1 MNDFLLEKIKEV
13 VVPATGCTEP
23 VAIALNAAT
32 ARDQLRGAI
41 RSVKVKMDICLL
53 KNAMGVGIPGVPER
67 GVAMCVAVGLAGGD
81 ASRGMD
87 VLGNITEVHHQQALA
102 LLPLIEVKMD
112 DSRVNLYVE
121 TILES
126 DEDTVRVITDGNHDR
141 IVAVEHGPFLPYVS
155 QNFSDNSLEN
165 YTLEDFRRFADT
177 IALDKLSFLK
187 EGVDMNLAVSK
198 EGEALPWGKS
208 METLSEKG
216 YMGDSLLL
224 NVQRITSCASFAR
237 MSGVSLPV
245 MTTTGSGNQG
255 ITLILTVAATA
266 IELKVPEEKMLRAIA
281 FAQAINLYAKH
292 YLGTL
297 SCLCSC
303 SVASGLSA
311 SAGIVYM
318 LGGSDQQVLDTMRNV
333 LGSISG
339 MICDGAKE
347 GCASKVCLS
356 TGLSVMSAMM
366 ALNGMNTKPDDGIL
380 ADNLKD
386 LFTNLGNV
394 ANVGMAPANAA
405 IVDIMLKK

>member
-1 MNDFLLEKIKEV
+1 MNDFLLKKIQDV
-13 VVPATGCTEP
+13 VVPATGCT

-32 ARDQLRGAI
+32 ARDHLKGKI
-41 RSVKVKMDICLL
+41 KSVRVKMDICLL

-87 VLGNITEVHHQQALA
+87 VLGSVTEAHHQQALD

-112 DSRVNLYVE
+112 DPRTNLYVE

-141 IVAVEHGPFLPYVS
+141 IVAVEHAPFEPYIS
-155 QNFSDNSLEN
+155 QNFTDDSLES
-165 YTLEDFRRFADT
+165 YTIKDFRRFADSVE
-177 IALDKLSFLK
+177 LDKLAFLK
-187 EGVDMNLAVSK
+187 DGVNMNLAISK
-198 EGEALPWGKS
+198 AGEKLPWGKS
-208 METLSEKG
+208 METLAEKG

-237 MSGVSLPV
+237 MSGVQLPV

-255 ITLILTVAATA
+255 ITLILTIAATA
-266 IELKVPEEKMLRAIA
+266 MELKIPEDKMLRAIA

-318 LGGSDQQVLDTMRNV
+318 MGGSDQQVLDTMRNV

-339 MICDGAKE
+339 MICDGAKPS
-347 GCASKVCLS
+347 CALKVTTGVS
-356 TGLSVMSAMM
+356 TAVLSAMM
-366 ALNGMNTKPDDGIL
+366 AMEDRCVTSVEGIIDEDVDQSIRNLTRIGSQAMNETDKMVL
-380 ADNLKD
+380 
-386 LFTNLGNV
+386 
-394 ANVGMAPANAA
+394 
-405 IVDIMLKK
+405 DIMTHKGC